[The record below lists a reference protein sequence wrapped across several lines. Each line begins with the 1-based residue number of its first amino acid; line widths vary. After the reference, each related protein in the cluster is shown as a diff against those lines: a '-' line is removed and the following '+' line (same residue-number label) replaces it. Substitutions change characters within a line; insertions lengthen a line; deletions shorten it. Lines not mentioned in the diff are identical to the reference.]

1 MTTFRL
7 NTTASIR
14 PCIEATSEAMASE
27 EQQVSEQGASSMEE
41 VHLESADGEDVP
53 QPPYDEDFN
62 PFKKE
67 GA

>member
-1 MTTFRL
+1 
-7 NTTASIR
+7 
-14 PCIEATSEAMASE
+14 MASE